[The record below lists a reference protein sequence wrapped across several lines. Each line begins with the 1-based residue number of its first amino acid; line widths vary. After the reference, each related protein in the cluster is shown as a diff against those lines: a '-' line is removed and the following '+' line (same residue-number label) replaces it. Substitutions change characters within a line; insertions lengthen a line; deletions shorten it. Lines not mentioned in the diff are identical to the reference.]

1 MRVHVCVL
9 VCVLV
14 YVYVCVCV
22 LEDGKGEEIVS
33 WKLIGDRLNE
43 INRRGFYE
51 IIYGAKYELNI
62 LSFYS
67 RESVYVYRDVEN

>member
-1 MRVHVCVL
+1 MEREKKL
-9 VCVLV
+9 S
-14 YVYVCVCV
+14 
-22 LEDGKGEEIVS
+22 S

>member
-1 MRVHVCVL
+1 MYMSVCVYWKMEREKKL
-9 VCVLV
+9 S
-14 YVYVCVCV
+14 
-22 LEDGKGEEIVS
+22 S

-43 INRRGFYE
+43 INRRDFYE